1 MYVGDAD
8 AADQA
13 GPRATL
19 TRPCERSCSGGSPQ
33 VYNAIVRSLERLL
46 ITFELSPVLRDAVA
60 LLAEAT
66 SDPNADATA
75 AGRAHRLAS
84 TGLLLSSLYTTVVTF
99 APQSEPDALPRSGP
113 AASTAAAHIA
123 SGRSLSQLAHRKVAP
138 LLNQVMRAS
147 RTDGLLLS
155 EYAAVAGTATLAA
168 RGCAGSHGGA
178 SLVAH
183 GGRGAPGCSRSCSWT
198 ASPWSRSCRWS

>member
-1 MYVGDAD
+1 
-8 AADQA
+8 
-13 GPRATL
+13 
-19 TRPCERSCSGGSPQ
+19 
-33 VYNAIVRSLERLL
+33 VRSLERLL

-66 SDPNADATA
+66 SDPNVDAAA

-99 APQSEPDALPRSGP
+99 APQSEPDVLPRSSP
-113 AASTAAAHIA
+113 AAAAAAAHIA

-155 EYAAVAGTATLAA
+155 EYAASVGRIHSRQWAAPAHNVFYPVA
-168 RGCAGSHGGA
+168 RGGLC
-178 SLVAH
+178 V
-183 GGRGAPGCSRSCSWT
+183 PGCSRWCSWI
-198 ASPWSRSCRWS
+198 AFPWSRSCQWS